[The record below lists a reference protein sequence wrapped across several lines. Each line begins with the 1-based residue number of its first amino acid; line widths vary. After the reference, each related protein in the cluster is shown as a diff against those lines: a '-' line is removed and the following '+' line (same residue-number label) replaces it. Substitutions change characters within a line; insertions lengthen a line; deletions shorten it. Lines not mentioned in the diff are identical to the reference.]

1 MLYEEIKQS
10 YTPVK
15 IMFEKALKVF
25 NVESLKKGYFDSF
38 TRIKKYVMP
47 SQFLIDLDTPL
58 DWQIVENMI
67 RNHD

>member
-1 MLYEEIKQS
+1 MHLDRIGDLLNCY
-10 YTPVK
+10 
-15 IMFEKALKVF
+15 VF